1 MRLIHTM
8 VQALLDTHD
17 TIAERRHTGD
27 ATTNGVNGCH
37 NNATFMPEENGHPV
51 DTIRMVGLRKR
62 PDEPLGLTVREDES
76 GYLIIARIMAG
87 GSIDRQGLLHVGDAI
102 CEVNGVEVSLTM
114 TVTSLLISK
123 NSFNVSVFLMA
134 TTHQGSEVILCYSF
148 IYLSLFSFSRRL
160 NPFIPC
166 MRRWP
171 SVETP

>member
-1 MRLIHTM
+1 MSGPRLLNSFM

-17 TIAERRHTGD
+17 TIAERRHAGE
-27 ATTNGVNGCH
+27 ATTNGLSGCH

-102 CEVNGVEVSLTM
+102 CEVNGVEVSPAKPF
-114 TVTSLLISK
+114 TSLVLHK
-123 NSFNVSVFLMA
+123 NSQQM
-134 TTHQGSEVILCYSF
+134 C
-148 IYLSLFSFSRRL
+148 L
-160 NPFIPC
+160 NFQ
-166 MRRWP
+166 
-171 SVETP
+171 